1 MKLVVKIS
9 PFALMQN
16 LFVVSDEGETID
28 KFTIS
33 FSELNDKIFNCIN
46 SYSLNQIDLV
56 GPKSFSLGVKKTLL
70 KENVNKY
77 NNQELDIKII

>member
-56 GPKSFSLGVKKTLL
+56 GPKSFSLGVKKTF
-70 KENVNKY
+70 
-77 NNQELDIKII
+77 